1 MPAPPSPPPPSPPPP
16 SPPSGKC
23 SDGKKWAKIA
33 KGAGCSNFDTIQLT
47 DTWYKVGSDKACGDK
62 CKEMKKEG
70 CVGFS
75 YATKGKW
82 KEMKKEGCVGF

>member
-1 MPAPPSPPPPSPPPP
+1 MPAPPSPPPP

-47 DTWYKVGSDKACGDK
+47 DTWYK
-62 CKEMKKEG
+62 EG

-75 YATKGKW
+75 YATNGHFKEWCIVSKGK
-82 KEMKKEGCVGF
+82 CAQTDDAN